1 MRSSLDLGTW
11 LSDDEQQLARRLL
24 IPTVQ
29 LDSSSPDLDHVL
41 EDTGAFAALVI
52 DGMVMHRMVVGG
64 RQILRL
70 LGPGDI
76 VVHTWAPRSE
86 ILTHSSKRVEHHAH
100 IALLGGH
107 LVERTRHFPA

>member
-1 MRSSLDLGTW
+1 MPAVSLLEIEPDLGTW

-76 VVHTWAPRSE
+76 ASTPG
-86 ILTHSSKRVEHHAH
+86 HHAQ
-100 IALLGGH
+100 
-107 LVERTRHFPA
+107 RS